1 MRTLGVIVV
10 LCETGSELCNCKLD
24 SFEEGIKKNGNATD
38 LGIILILLITTC
50 KQLTFLALLIA
61 SLLNCSY
68 STYLIQS
75 YKTPVRYQTEYFCT
89 FLDNI

>member
-50 KQLTFLALLIA
+50 KQLAFLALLVA
-61 SLLNCSY
+61 SFSY

-75 YKTPVRYQTEYFCT
+75 YRTPFRYQTEYFCT